1 MVVNSSIAL
10 VFDLDGTLI
19 DSVEGIYQ
27 SYRFA
32 IKKLK
37 ISENKIKSIN
47 EFRNYIGPRFNIMQ
61 NIMHPELDSESQ
73 RRLVSYFRIKYD
85 NHGFL
90 NYEVYEYI
98 KSYLNYFYKKG
109 IDMFIL
115 SNKPIESINLIIKK
129 EFAGIFKYCWGFDKK
144 KTKSD
149 VLIELKKNYE
159 KIIFIGD
166 TQNDAMASKEALVD
180 FIFCNYGYGNLD
192 NDSQKILFCNNPIEL
207 KTIIDK
213 KVNNFF

>member
-109 IDMFIL
+109 INMFIL
-115 SNKPIESINLIIKK
+115 SNKPVESVNLIIKK

-144 KTKSD
+144 KSD

-207 KTIIDK
+207 RTIIDK
-213 KVNNFF
+213 KINNFF

>member
-129 EFAGIFKYCWGFDKK
+129 EFAGIFKNCWGFDKK

-213 KVNNFF
+213 KINNFF